1 MRDAVIISVTIMNI
15 AAAVSN
21 WIATDFHT
29 HCLPGVDDGAAD
41 IQTAVAMLRASAQQG
56 VKRVVATPHFYIGQ
70 QSGEEFFRER
80 QRAYEDIR
88 PYLDETMPEV
98 LLGAE
103 VLIREGISR
112 YDLSSLCLQGTN
124 VLLVEMPF
132 MRPPVWLYDE
142 LEKIATRQNLIL
154 MYAHLDRYLPWYSHG
169 DFDMLMDMPDSIMQ
183 VNAHS
188 VADKKYFGSLCRH
201 LPITRRMV
209 MGSDMH
215 NMAEREP
222 CIAAAVKVLSKNR
235 IGREWLEN
243 MAWTA
248 ERLETQT
255 DDTEGLL

>member
-1 MRDAVIISVTIMNI
+1 MNI

-29 HCLPGVDDGAAD
+29 HCLPSVDDGAAD